1 MKKLIA
7 ILLLSLHLFS
17 ITACFIVHFVA
28 VYRSDR
34 FFEKQTSHGLYNVNE
49 LTEVKL
55 PVDMPGIADTGYI
68 KISGVVQFADA
79 AYNYVKMRVTPNTVY
94 LMCVPNYH
102 TTRLSNQNI
111 IHAENIPDIP
121 VPKKQHVP
129 FSKLSM
135 MGQYIFA
142 FQDLKI
148 TVPVKQDAVLTIEPN
163 TGRLEFTLEIPQ
175 PPPKSSFILFS

>member
-28 VYRSDR
+28 VYRSNR
-34 FFEKQTSHGLYNVNE
+34 FFENQTSRGLYNVND
-49 LTEVKL
+49 LTEVKI

-102 TTRLSNQNI
+102 STRLCNQNI

-121 VPKKQHVP
+121 VPRKQHVP

-135 MGQYIFA
+135 MGQFIFA
-142 FQDLKI
+142 FQNLKI
-148 TVPVKQDAVLTIEPN
+148 TVPVQQAYVLSIEPSIN
-163 TGRLEFTLEIPQ
+163 QLEFTIEIPQ
-175 PPPKSSFILFS
+175 PPPKSSLV